1 MSLKRKY
8 MTTALG
14 CFLYLIAQ
22 ANGLAVRSLCIE
34 AGRANFPFS
43 RQVLSAVLVDQTPSP
58 EPPPPKSPTFDGRP
72 LIMILLGSTALATL
86 GLYSVNDSNWSIAWA
101 FYFAAQALF
110 GVNYNNLPSTN
121 ADLPAITI
129 FLYIL
134 GSFICAATVGTFIS
148 FAIGDLSNLALDERR
163 RHRAT
168 TNPQKLNEGDELE
181 ASIDNIR
188 MFHSSTKNIL
198 LKALVFWLILGT
210 ASSVFFKHIPLSESL
225 FRALGAVSA
234 AGLPAPDPST
244 FGDLESIFLALYI
257 MIGVPLFSITLGQLS
272 LSIVENAVRESERQI
287 LSRPLS
293 TDEFSLVRALHRYD
307 HRHSFNVTKAKAKE
321 EEEEDEEEHVDLS
334 DFIVLELLRLQRVD
348 EDELLAITALFDKL
362 ESEKH
367 SMVATTGERRRL
379 RASSAFRHL
388 FKNTREV

>member
-1 MSLKRKY
+1 
-8 MTTALG
+8 
-14 CFLYLIAQ
+14 
-22 ANGLAVRSLCIE
+22 
-34 AGRANFPFS
+34 
-43 RQVLSAVLVDQTPSP
+43 
-58 EPPPPKSPTFDGRP
+58 
-72 LIMILLGSTALATL
+72 
-86 GLYSVNDSNWSIAWA
+86 
-101 FYFAAQALF
+101 
-110 GVNYNNLPSTN
+110 
-121 ADLPAITI
+121 
-129 FLYIL
+129 
-134 GSFICAATVGTFIS
+134 
-148 FAIGDLSNLALDERR
+148 
-163 RHRAT
+163 
-168 TNPQKLNEGDELE
+168 
-181 ASIDNIR
+181 
-188 MFHSSTKNIL
+188 
-198 LKALVFWLILGT
+198 
-210 ASSVFFKHIPLSESL
+210 
-225 FRALGAVSA
+225 VSA

-293 TDEFSLVRALHRYD
+293 TDEFSLVRALHRHD

-362 ESEKH
+362 ESEKN
-367 SMVATTGERRRL
+367 ATTGERRRL